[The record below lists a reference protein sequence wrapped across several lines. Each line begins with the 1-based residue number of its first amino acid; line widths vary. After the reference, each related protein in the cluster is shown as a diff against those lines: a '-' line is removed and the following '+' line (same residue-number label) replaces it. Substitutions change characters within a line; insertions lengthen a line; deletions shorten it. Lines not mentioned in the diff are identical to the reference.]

1 MKTIKNQKK
10 RDQLKSLLFLLK
22 NIKKYKLDL
31 KDKIE
36 SNKNFDKRIKK
47 KNKIKSRR
55 TKLKHIIYIN
65 QKSMVKLKTN
75 KTLTKQKMTKIKN
88 IRNEF

>member
-1 MKTIKNQKK
+1 
-10 RDQLKSLLFLLK
+10 
-22 NIKKYKLDL
+22 L

-65 QKSMVKLKTN
+65 
-75 KTLTKQKMTKIKN
+75 
-88 IRNEF
+88 